1 MDISVSHGR
10 RAVARRMC
18 LALFVLLI
26 PKHGLAQPKL
36 GDDEWT
42 RHFRDF
48 VKAFN
53 GFVEALNDG
62 RLDLTQWERM
72 RTQWTRLDVP

>member
-10 RAVARRMC
+10 RAVGQRMR
-18 LALFVLLI
+18 LALLMLLI
-26 PKHGLAQPKL
+26 PKHGLAEPKL
-36 GDDEWT
+36 GDDEWM

-53 GFVEALNDG
+53 GFEETLDEG
-62 RLDLTQWERM
+62 RFDFTQWERM
-72 RTQWTRLDVP
+72 RTQWKRLDAP